1 MEGGEGGRG
10 GGGSGGGTERTKIQ
24 VEIFSEKYFWGIL
37 GKFLRFRVWHK
48 MGDVG
53 YMKRSVRL

>member
-37 GKFLRFRVWHK
+37 GKFLRFRVGIKWG
-48 MGDVG
+48 M
-53 YMKRSVRL
+53 